1 MKQPAKVDE
10 LKRHLQEG
18 VVYRRSDLAKW
29 SRSVDRHLS
38 ELTKTGVLK
47 KVSPGLYH
55 VPKSTVFG
63 SAPASEMDL
72 VRGFLKDDRFLILSP
87 NAYNGLGLGTT
98 QLHNKRVVYNHKRH
112 GNFTLG
118 GRKFTFQSK
127 PHFPRKLSAEFLLVD
142 MVGNLKQLADDQ
154 PDMLARITEKVG
166 KMDKRKLALALSKY
180 GNTRS
185 KRILMPL
192 LQNTNVTDGDQ
203 TVVT

>member
-1 MKQPAKVDE
+1 MIKFS
-10 LKRHLQEG
+10 H
-18 VVYRRSDLAKW
+18 
-29 SRSVDRHLS
+29 H
-38 ELTKTGVLK
+38 
-47 KVSPGLYH
+47 SP
-55 VPKSTVFG
+55 PT
-63 SAPASEMDL
+63 PTTAS
-72 VRGFLKDDRFLILSP
+72 
-87 NAYNGLGLGTT
+87 GLGTT

-118 GRKFTFQSK
+118 RQEVWQLQSK

>member
-1 MKQPAKVDE
+1 MRQPAKVDE

-18 VVYRRSDLAKW
+18 VVYRRSELAKW

-63 SAPASEMDL
+63 SAPASETDL
-72 VRGFLKDDRFLILSP
+72 VHGFLKDDRFLILSP
-87 NAYNGLGLGTT
+87 NAYNSLGLGTT
-98 QLHNKRVVYNHKRH
+98 QLHDKRIVYNHKRH

-127 PHFPRKLSAEFLLVD
+127 PHFPKKLSAEFLLID
-142 MVGNLKQLADDQ
+142 MVGNLKQLTDDQ
-154 PDMLARITEKVG
+154 PDMLPRITAKVA
-166 KMDKRKLALALSKY
+166 KMDQRKLSLALSKY
-180 GNTRS
+180 GNTRA
-185 KRILMPL
+185 KRILVPL
-192 LQNTNVTDGDQ
+192 LQRADGSQ
-203 TVVT
+203 TVVA